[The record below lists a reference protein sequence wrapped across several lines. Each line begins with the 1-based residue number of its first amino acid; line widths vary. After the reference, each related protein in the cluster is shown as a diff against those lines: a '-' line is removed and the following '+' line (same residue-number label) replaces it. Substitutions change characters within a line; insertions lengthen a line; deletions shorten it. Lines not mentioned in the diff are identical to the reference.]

1 MRTISSRS
9 FVSGRRTRLRITPLR
24 CLEHVLVQASRTEK
38 RGVELLWV
46 TGGAKGNLG
55 KVRCADHEYEPALFV
70 SIVRTDGVNLEKKL
84 SQYLLRNGTRSLIAI
99 AILEHTVDFVEEDDA
114 RTAAPSALEDL
125 ANPPLALSNLFAD
138 QLGDLG
144 THEVQVTQLRTRPQ
158 NSRLSGTRRT
168 VQQDARGR
176 RYTEM
181 TVLLGITRSRQIHLG
196 MQTGIDDVVVEA
208 LLQRRIPADG
218 REVP

>member
-1 MRTISSRS
+1 M
-9 FVSGRRTRLRITPLR
+9 
-24 CLEHVLVQASRTEK
+24 
-38 RGVELLWV
+38 
-46 TGGAKGNLG
+46 
-55 KVRCADHEYEPALFV
+55 
-70 SIVRTDGVNLEKKL
+70 
-84 SQYLLRNGTRSLIAI
+84 
-99 AILEHTVDFVEEDDA
+99 
-114 RTAAPSALEDL
+114 
-125 ANPPLALSNLFAD
+125 
-138 QLGDLG
+138 
-144 THEVQVTQLRTRPQ
+144 RTRPQ